1 MTFRSNIFL
10 KQVFW
15 KKCMKIQIFYRSL
28 IHNHKLDTCMKSI
41 HIIMFT
47 KCCFR
52 AVWDE
57 AQDGLILKMLFRT
70 SDTETAYLQYVFSYV
85 SLAHQIS
92 QISIHNLSSCI
103 CMVFL
108 PYEFSNELLNGLTLY
123 NFFRIQGDH
132 KYDLAVF
139 VWGLFSR
146 FALTPLLIGIYLQ
159 VILDVLSLNDL
170 RYLSYYWVT

>member
-1 MTFRSNIFL
+1 MNLTNRIMTFKSNIFWSRFL
-10 KQVFW
+10 EKMHENTKF
-15 KKCMKIQIFYRSL
+15 FYKSL

-70 SDTETAYLQYVFSYV
+70 SDIETAYLQCVFSYV
-85 SLAHQIS
+85 LLAHQIS
-92 QISIHNLSSCI
+92 QISIRNLSSCI

-108 PYEFSNELLNGLTLY
+108 PYEFSNELSNGLTLY
-123 NFFRIQGDH
+123 NFFHILGDH
-132 KYDLAVF
+132 KYD
-139 VWGLFSR
+139 
-146 FALTPLLIGIYLQ
+146 
-159 VILDVLSLNDL
+159 
-170 RYLSYYWVT
+170 